1 MSVTAILDLQF
12 RADRLDEALALFGRV
27 LQDTRAFEG
36 CESVVLIQD
45 QTDPTHVVA
54 VETWASSEADAAY
67 RQWRA
72 GEGAIT
78 ELPPLLAAAP
88 RLTVGPAVEGV

>member
-12 RADRLDEALALFGRV
+12 QPDKIDEALALFGRV

-45 QTDPTHVVA
+45 QNDPAHVVA
-54 VETWASSEADAAY
+54 VETWASKEADAAY
-67 RQWRA
+67 REWRA

-78 ELPPLLAAAP
+78 DLPPLLAAAP
-88 RLTVGPAVEGV
+88 RLTVGAPVEQA